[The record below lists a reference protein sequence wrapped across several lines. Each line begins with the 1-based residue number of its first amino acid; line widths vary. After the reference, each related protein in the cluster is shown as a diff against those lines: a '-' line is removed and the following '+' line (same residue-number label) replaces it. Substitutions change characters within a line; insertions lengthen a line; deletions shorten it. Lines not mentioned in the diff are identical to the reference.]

1 MSPSNV
7 KDDQLEGQTEGAEQS
22 GEGGEPAERPKLNL
36 EVKIDKPSACERH
49 VTVTVSREDI
59 ERYYKEAFDEMA
71 PKAQLPGFRPG
82 RAPRKLVESQFRDQV
97 GDQVKGK
104 ILMESMTQISE
115 EHEFSAISEPDFKY
129 DTIEVPKDGPMVF
142 EFDLEVRPEFD
153 LPQWKGLQIERPTHT
168 YSDDEVRQ
176 HLQRLLQRYGTSEET
191 DEPIEAG
198 DKVHLCMTF
207 RRGDEVLNHAH
218 ETVEVR
224 PTLSFVDAKLEGFD
238 KLLIGKKKGDKVETK
253 VKVSAEAEN
262 EALRDQEVD
271 VILDIEAVHHVKL
284 PELTEGFLDRIGGF
298 ADESELMNEV
308 RKELER
314 QLVYQQQR
322 RVRQQ
327 ISSMLTVAATWDLP
341 PDLLKR
347 QARREL
353 ERAVMELQSAGFGN
367 DVINAHANELQRNA
381 MASTAAALKE
391 HFILERIAEEEKID
405 AEPEDYDREIELI
418 AEQSDESPR
427 RVRARMEKR
436 GLMDTLRNQIVER
449 KVIERITADAQIKD
463 VPYDPPKNDVSAVQV
478 AVGGQTEAHIPEA
491 QHQEPGARPG
501 TIEQR

>member
-1 MSPSNV
+1 MSPSDV
-7 KDDQLEGQTEGAEQS
+7 KDDQLEGQTEGQ
-22 GEGGEPAERPKLNL
+22 EGAQDEAAERPKLAL
-36 EVKIDKPSACERH
+36 DVKIDKPSACERH
-49 VTVTVSREDI
+49 VTVTVAREDI
-59 ERYYKEAFDEMA
+59 DRYFKEAFDEMA

-97 GDQVKGK
+97 ADQVKGK
-104 ILMESMTQISE
+104 ILMESMTQISD

-129 DTIEVPKDGPMVF
+129 DTIELPDDGPMVF

-153 LPQWKGLQIERPTHT
+153 LPQWKGLQIERPAHNYT
-168 YSDDEVRQ
+168 DDEVRE
-176 HLQRLLQRYGTSEET
+176 HLSKLLVRYGASETVEG
-191 DEPIEAG
+191 EIQAG
-198 DKVHLCMTF
+198 DQVHLCMNF
-207 RRGDEVLNHAH
+207 SHNGEVVNHAH

-224 PTLSFVDAKLEGFD
+224 PTLSFADAQLEGFD
-238 KLLIGKKKGDKVETK
+238 KLLIGKKKGDKVEAK
-253 VKVSAEAEN
+253 LKVSADAEN

-271 VILDIEAVHHVKL
+271 AVFEIEEVQRVKL

-298 ADESELMNEV
+298 ADEAELMAEV
-308 RKELER
+308 RRELER
-314 QLVYQQQR
+314 QLAYQQQR
-322 RVRQQ
+322 KVRQQ
-327 ISSMLTVAATWDLP
+327 ISAMLTESASWELP

-391 HFILERIAEEEKID
+391 HFILERIAEEEKIE

-449 KVIERITADAQIKD
+449 KVIERIAADAQIKD
-463 VPYDPPKNDVSAVQV
+463 APFDPPKNDVSAV
-478 AVGGQTEAHIPEA
+478 AFAIGGPAHAHIPEA
-491 QHQEPGARPG
+491 QHQEAAPRPG

>member
-1 MSPSNV
+1 MSSSDV
-7 KDDQLEGQTEGAEQS
+7 KDDQLEGQTEEAT
-22 GEGGEPAERPKLNL
+22 ERPKLSL
-36 EVKIDKPSACERH
+36 DVKIDKPSACQRH
-49 VTVTVSREDI
+49 VTVTVAREDI
-59 ERYYKEAFDEMA
+59 DRYFKEAFDEMV

-97 GDQVKGK
+97 ADQVKGK
-104 ILMESMTQISE
+104 ILMDSMTQISE

-129 DTIEVPKDGPMVF
+129 DTIELPADGPMVF

-153 LPQWKGLQIERPTHT
+153 LPQWKGLQIERPTHEYT
-168 YSDDEVRQ
+168 DDEVRQ
-176 HLQRLLQRYGTSEET
+176 HLSKLLARYGTSEPVEG
-191 DEPIEAG
+191 EIEAG
-198 DKVHLCMTF
+198 DRVHLCMNF
-207 RRGDEVLNHAH
+207 SLNGEVVNHAH
-218 ETVEVR
+218 ETVVVR
-224 PTLSFVDAKLEGFD
+224 PTLSFSDAKIDGFD

-253 VKVSAEAEN
+253 VKVSADSEN
-262 EALRDQEVD
+262 EKLRDQEVD
-271 VILDIEAVHHVKL
+271 VVFEIEDVQRVKL

-298 ADESELMNEV
+298 ADEAELMSEV

-314 QLVYQQQR
+314 QLTYQQQR

-327 ISSMLTVAATWDLP
+327 ISALLTESASWDLP

-353 ERAVMELQSAGFGN
+353 ERAVLELQSAGFSREA
-367 DVINAHANELQRNA
+367 INAYANELQRNTL
-381 MASTAAALKE
+381 ASTAAALKE

-463 VPYDPPKNDVSAVQV
+463 VPFDPPKDDVSAV
-478 AVGGQTEAHIPEA
+478 AFAIGGESHAHIPEA
-491 QHQEPGARPG
+491 QHQEAAARPG